1 MSLIHNFSLSSF
13 KVRTKMFVLMFIPLG
28 TLIFF
33 SFVILADR
41 YKALTE
47 ASRLNDGIVLTSK
60 VSQLIHELQ
69 KERGASAGYLGARND
84 TFKQKL
90 EQQRTL
96 SDSEIKNLK
105 DYLQSFDLSAYPLD
119 LSKSINTFTQ
129 KLGEISQ
136 TRAGVDNASMKVGDV
151 IAYYTQS
158 IELGFVI
165 FDDVANTSSNE
176 IAKPLRAY
184 IDFLNVKENAGR
196 ERAILSNTFG
206 ADKFA
211 QGNYEK
217 FILIMGAQ
225 EIYLTD
231 FKAHASQKAL
241 ELYEKTSKDS
251 SFAEVDRMHEVAI
264 VKSRDGGFG
273 VDSGYWFNTITRKI
287 DLFKEIEDDLKQDL
301 IAQVESEESAN
312 AFSFWFMLGV
322 TIFAVVLTLFASSF
336 VIRNLVSRVGDMQGY
351 LFNLEKNKDMS
362 VMPKLAK
369 SDKDEVGSI
378 FSAIISFLGSI
389 AQIFRTLG
397 TQSKQ
402 NVQISKDL
410 LHTSSGVLSHTQE
423 GFRLSEETNKIGA
436 RVGDSL
442 RKNVEKISETM
453 SDIAQ
458 AREQL
463 GATSNVIQHF
473 SQTITNDAQSQQ
485 DLVQTMHTLT
495 QEAQNVKGVLGIIN
509 DIANQTNLLALNAAI
524 EAARA
529 GEHGRGFAV
538 VADEVRKLA
547 ERTQKSLSEIDVT
560 LNTIAQ
566 SINEV
571 HAEIEHNAQ
580 NFQTFMEDA
589 QKIEESIQ
597 SVVEKIE
604 IVNSLATDVI
614 SSSKAL
620 DDDTSLLLENNKT
633 LSVNLQKI
641 AQEMDKISNVA
652 NELDSKT
659 IEIESKINEFK
670 F

>member
-1 MSLIHNFSLSSF
+1 MFSLSSF
-13 KVRTKMFVLMFIPLG
+13 KVRTKMLVFMLIPLG

-33 SFVILADR
+33 SLIILTDR
-41 YKALTE
+41 HKAFTD
-47 ASRLNDGIVLTSK
+47 ASRLSDGIVLTSK
-60 VSQLIHELQ
+60 VAQLIHELQ
-69 KERGASAGYLGARND
+69 KERGASMGYLGARND
-84 TFKQKL
+84 VFKQKL
-90 EQQRTL
+90 VQQRVL

-105 DYLQSFDLSAYPLD
+105 NYLQDFDLESYPIGLQSSVSAL
-119 LSKSINTFTQ
+119 TQ
-129 KLGEISQ
+129 KIDEIFQ
-136 TRAGVDNASMKVGDV
+136 TRAGVDNASMKAGDA
-151 IAYYTQS
+151 IAYYTQ
-158 IELGFVI
+158 IIALGFVVI
-165 FDDVANTSSNE
+165 SDVASMSANE
-176 IAKPLRAY
+176 IAEALRTY
-184 IDFLNVKENAGR
+184 IDFLNVKENVGQ

-211 QGNYEK
+211 QGNYER
-217 FILIMGAQ
+217 FIFLMSAQ
-225 EIYLTD
+225 EIYLTN
-231 FKAHASQKAL
+231 FKVYASQKAL
-241 ELYEKTSKDS
+241 DLYNKDS
-251 SFAEVDRMHEVAI
+251 QDPSFGEVERMRQVAI
-264 VKSRDGGFG
+264 AKSRDGGFG
-273 VDSGYWFNTITRKI
+273 IDGGYWFDTITKKI
-287 DLFKEIEDDLKQDL
+287 ILLKEIEDVLTQDL
-301 IAQVESEESAN
+301 IAQVASEESTN
-312 AFSFWFMLGV
+312 AFGFWFMLVV
-322 TIFAVVLTLFASSF
+322 TIFAVVATLFIGSL
-336 VIRNLVSRVGDMQGY
+336 VISNIVSRIGGMQGY

-369 SDKDEVGSI
+369 SDRDEVGSI

-397 TQSKQ
+397 AQSKQ

-436 RVGDSL
+436 RVEDSL

-453 SDIAQ
+453 NDIAQ

-463 GATSNVIQHF
+463 GATSGVIQNFAH
-473 SQTITNDAQSQQ
+473 TITNDAQSQQ

-566 SINEV
+566 SIDEV
-571 HAEIEHNAQ
+571 HTEIEHNAQ
-580 NFQTFMEDA
+580 NFQTFVEDS

-604 IVNSLATDVI
+604 IVNSLATDMI

-620 DDDTSLLLENNKT
+620 DEDTSLLLDNNKT
-633 LSVNLQKI
+633 LSVNLQEI
-641 AQEMDKISNVA
+641 AKEMDKISHAA